1 MILNRIT
8 EFYDDFF
15 QYHYEKQKNKDS
27 DPEAFPIILTSFCQ
41 GTNILILIIILY
53 YTTDLN
59 LILDKQKLA
68 LSIIPLYLILGAIHT
83 YRFVWKKRTEKILK
97 RNKTIDKKM
106 RWYGWTYVLLSIWF
120 PLFLIYFFNEIY

>member
-15 QYHYEKQKNKDS
+15 QFHYEKQKTKDS
-27 DPEAFPIILTSFCQ
+27 DPEAYPIILTSFCQ
-41 GTNILILIIILY
+41 GTNILILIIVLY

-59 LILDKQKLA
+59 LILDEQKLA
-68 LSIIPLYLILGAIHT
+68 LSIIPLYLILGGIHI

-106 RWYGWTYVLLSIWF
+106 RWYSWTYVILSIYF
-120 PLFLIYFFNEIY
+120 PLLLIYFFNEVY